1 MFYHK
6 MYLCCSSCCNHQTN
20 QRTPKASTMIPI
32 LSTKD
37 IEFVRDEVLR
47 AGLEAEFKRLPDD
60 YLYPTYGYFIVI
72 ESIEELQKPI
82 KLQNSAISQI
92 PEPLSD
98 YIEMIE
104 EFDGYS
110 QIVCILEA
118 DFGVSLFVSEKLATK
133 AELETLFE
141 I

>member
-6 MYLCCSSCCNHQTN
+6 VCLYCSCRCNHQTN
-20 QRTPKASTMIPI
+20 QRTPKAFKMIHI

-37 IEFVRDEVLR
+37 IELVSDEVVR

-72 ESIEELQKPI
+72 ESIEELQHPI
-82 KLQNSAISQI
+82 KLKNSSISQI

-98 YIEMIE
+98 YVEMIE
-104 EFDGYS
+104 EFEGYS

-133 AELETLFE
+133 AELEILL
-141 I
+141 

>member
-6 MYLCCSSCCNHQTN
+6 MYLCCSCSGAYQTN
-20 QRTPKASTMIPI
+20 QRTPKAFKMIHI

-37 IEFVRDEVLR
+37 IEFVRDEVIR

-60 YLYPTYGYFIVI
+60 YLYPSYGYFIVI
-72 ESIEELQKPI
+72 ESIEELHHPI
-82 KLQNSAISQI
+82 KLQNSVISQI

-98 YIEMIE
+98 YVEMIE

-118 DFGVSLFVSEKLATK
+118 DFGVSLFVSKKLATK

>member
-1 MFYHK
+1 
-6 MYLCCSSCCNHQTN
+6 
-20 QRTPKASTMIPI
+20 MIHI

-37 IEFVRDEVLR
+37 IELVSDEVVR

-72 ESIEELQKPI
+72 ESIEELQHPI
-82 KLQNSAISQI
+82 KLKNSSISQI

-98 YIEMIE
+98 YVEMIE
-104 EFDGYS
+104 EFEGYS

-133 AELETLFE
+133 AELEILL
-141 I
+141 

>member
-1 MFYHK
+1 
-6 MYLCCSSCCNHQTN
+6 
-20 QRTPKASTMIPI
+20 MIPI

-47 AGLEAEFKRLPDD
+47 AGLEEEFKRLPDD
-60 YLYPTYGYFIVI
+60 YLYPSYGYFIVI
-72 ESIEELQKPI
+72 ESIEELHHPI
-82 KLQNSAISQI
+82 KLQNSVISQI

-118 DFGVSLFVSEKLATK
+118 DFGVSLFVSKKLATK
-133 AELETLFE
+133 AELGTLFE

>member
-1 MFYHK
+1 
-6 MYLCCSSCCNHQTN
+6 
-20 QRTPKASTMIPI
+20 MIHI
-32 LSTKD
+32 LSTKG
-37 IEFVRDEVLR
+37 IELVSDEVIR

-60 YLYPTYGYFIVI
+60 YLYPNYGYFIVI
-72 ESIEELQKPI
+72 ESIEELQHPI
-82 KLQNSAISQI
+82 LLQNSAISQI

-98 YIEMIE
+98 YVEMIE
-104 EFDGYS
+104 EFEGYS